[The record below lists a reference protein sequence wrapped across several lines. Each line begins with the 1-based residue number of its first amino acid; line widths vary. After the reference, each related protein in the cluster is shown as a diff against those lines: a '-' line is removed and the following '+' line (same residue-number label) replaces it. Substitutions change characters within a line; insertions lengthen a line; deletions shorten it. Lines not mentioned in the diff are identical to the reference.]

1 MCENEISIA
10 WVRGNTAMLN
20 ISLYD
25 INTDGTET
33 PVNLDGYDD
42 VTGNVYKLLGRGFRP
57 CKQKKAQVE
66 GVEQAISGNVLTL
79 VIPSSL
85 ACGVYSVEVL
95 LRHDDTDR
103 RSYEVPIFGVVETN
117 AEAHVTYE
125 MIDGMRAADLDMKF
139 QLVESSLV
147 RGKNAYEMWRELPG
161 NEGKTLQDFIDEV
174 VNLNGITSQAN
185 TAIANMNT
193 LSNTVS
199 TQEATR
205 VQAEGLREAAETT
218 RSNAETA
225 RGTAESQRVQA
236 ENQRAQAEQGREQAE
251 GTRQTTFET
260 NERQRQTTFN
270 TNEQARQ
277 SGETQRNTNE
287 SARQE
292 AERLRAVAEVSRV
305 NAEAQRNTSEGQR
318 QTKEQA
324 RSDAEALRV
333 QAENTRQQDTQTAIR
348 NAEQAT
354 LEAENVNAQ
363 LSSDGGVVILTIT
376 NRQGNQTSKEVGF
389 RIYKTYPSIAAMNAD
404 LANVEEGKFVMIA
417 GSTEEVDTGKL
428 FVRSASAFTFITDL
442 SGAQGIK
449 GDTGNGIASVTLNAD
464 YTLTIVFTDGTST
477 TTTSIRGEKGE
488 KGDKGDKGDAFT
500 YQDFTPA
507 QIAELQRPATE
518 AAQAAE
524 TATQGAENVN
534 ASLNGSVVTVTNR
547 QGTSSS
553 IDLLNAA
560 YEVVRVV
567 VTTDVSGVSVSGLV
581 LNIYYNDATTPSD
594 TATTDSNGVATF
606 RVDKDY
612 RYKITF
618 PSIQGCKDIAPV
630 SHVASVSERSVEVE
644 YVEYNPI
651 TEGMQLTVF
660 VADAQAT
667 GYTGVGVPDID
678 VNFTIEGVAETLT
691 TGQDGKVQKIIPYGQ
706 SVQVEVPIREG
717 KTLAGSKTRTF
728 VASQASKYAEFVYT
742 TTTAGLFIV
751 TDDGQEYTEEE
762 FENALEQKTVTAQD
776 AKLLKVVTEELSSN
790 NGIFYLSLDD
800 LATRSNL
807 PSKQW
812 AASAV
817 QFFDIPLNGN
827 NASQPYYYDGRTASA
842 LIQDEGDRRNI
853 NTPAVDEA
861 LARTFTL
868 SSGGTLKG
876 FLGSVGQWAILWENR
891 FLVDNILTT
900 TRPSA
905 TYNFSTFHTNK
916 WTSTQSSANG
926 AWYWAAAAVGSY
938 KGVSYYVVP
947 FFAF

>member
-1 MCENEISIA
+1 M
-10 WVRGNTAMLN
+10 
-20 ISLYD
+20 
-25 INTDGTET
+25 
-33 PVNLDGYDD
+33 
-42 VTGNVYKLLGRGFRP
+42 
-57 CKQKKAQVE
+57 
-66 GVEQAISGNVLTL
+66 
-79 VIPSSL
+79 
-85 ACGVYSVEVL
+85 YSVEVL

-193 LSNTVS
+193 LSNTVT
-199 TQEATR
+199 TQEAAR
-205 VQAEGLREAAETT
+205 VQAETLREAAETA

-225 RGTAESQRVQA
+225 RGTAESQR
-236 ENQRAQAEQGREQAE
+236 AQAETQRAAAEQ
-251 GTRQTTFET
+251 TRQTAEGQRNT
-260 NERQRQTTFN
+260 NEGQRQ
-270 TNEQARQ
+270 TNEQAR
-277 SGETQRNTNE
+277 S
-287 SARQE
+287 E
-292 AERLRAVAEVSRV
+292 AETLRQQAES
-305 NAEAQRNTSEGQR
+305 QR
-318 QTKEQA
+318 QQA
-324 RSDAEALRV
+324 F
-333 QAENTRQQDTQTAIR
+333 QTAIN

-363 LSSDGGVVILTIT
+363 LSSDGGAVILTIT

-389 RIYKTYPSIAAMNAD
+389 RIYKTYPSVAAMNAD

-417 GSTEEVDTGKL
+417 GSTQDVDTGKL
-428 FVRSASAFTFITDL
+428 YVRGASAFTFITDL

-488 KGDKGDKGDAFT
+488 QGEQGIQGIQGERGLQGEKGDKGDKGDAFT
-500 YQDFTPA
+500 YEDFTPA
-507 QIAELQRPATE
+507 EIAELQRPATE
-518 AAQAAE
+518 AATAANTAADNANTKAGQAQQAAQAAE
-524 TATQGAENVN
+524 NVDAE
-534 ASLNGSVVTVTNR
+534 LNGSVITVTNR
-547 QGTSSS
+547 QGTSRS
-553 IDLLNAA
+553 IDLMDTH
-560 YEVVRVV
+560 EERVQIV
-567 VTTDVSGVSVSGLV
+567 VTSDVTGVSVAGLV
-581 LNIYYNDATTPSD
+581 INVYLNDSTTPS
-594 TATTDSNGVATF
+594 TSITTDSNGMAAIAVPE
-606 RVDKDY
+606 DY
-612 RYKITF
+612 SYKLTF
-618 PSIQGCKDIAPV
+618 PDIAGCKTPSPV
-630 SHVASVSERSVEVE
+630 THVASINQRSVEVE

-667 GYTGVGVPDID
+667 GYAGVGVPDID
-678 VNFTIEGVAETLT
+678 VDFTIEGVTETLT

-762 FENALEQKTVTAQD
+762 FATALEQETVTAQD
-776 AKLLKVVTEELSSN
+776 AKLLKVVTDELSSN

-868 SSGGTLKG
+868 GSGGTLKG

-900 TRPSA
+900 TRPAA

-916 WTSTQSSANG
+916 WTSTQSLATG
-926 AWYWAAAAVGSY
+926 AWYWASAASFNYYKDDSY
-938 KGVSYYVVP
+938 VVVP
-947 FFAF
+947 FVAF